1 MIRRAILAPVRRRCN
16 TALASVVG
24 PQRTRYACC
33 AVYSP
38 CLNYRVDTPM
48 TPERRQLVTESWN
61 QIKPNGALVGQIFY
75 RRLFEID
82 PSLRSMFTASLLDE
96 QIRKLTTMLDL
107 IVHWLDVPE
116 RLVPVLKQLGARHN
130 GYGVQDD
137 HYAKV
142 GSALIATLE
151 EGLGDKFTPDLR
163 NAWTEAY
170 MLISSL
176 MRRGAAKISGTFPA
190 VSTPA

>member
-1 MIRRAILAPVRRRCN
+1 
-16 TALASVVG
+16 
-24 PQRTRYACC
+24 
-33 AVYSP
+33 
-38 CLNYRVDTPM
+38 M
-48 TPERRQLVTESWN
+48 TPERRQLVTESWK
-61 QIKPNGALVGQIFY
+61 QLAPNGALVGQIFY

-82 PSLRSMFTASLLDE
+82 PGLRPMFSTTLMDE

-116 RLVPVLKQLGARHN
+116 RLVPVLKQLGVRHST
-130 GYGVQDD
+130 YGVQDE

-142 GSALIATLE
+142 GSALMGTLE
-151 EGLGDKFTPDLR
+151 EGLGDKFTPELR
-163 NAWTEAY
+163 GAWTEAF

-190 VSTPA
+190 VSTPAA